1 MENTSENA
9 LEVAEMSSDQIAEL
23 TEDVELQPLTPSRQ
37 VELWSGRVA
46 MVGFMTTVAAIAA
59 T

>member
-1 MENTSENA
+1 MESPSENA
-9 LEVAEMSSDQIAEL
+9 LETASMSSDPVSEL
-23 TEDVELQPLTPSRQ
+23 TEDAELQPLTPSRQ
-37 VELWSGRVA
+37 VELWTGRIA